1 MRRPKRRFY
10 STIPLI
16 PAVYML
22 YAVSSWSLLL
32 LPLAFI
38 GIHWHFFGMLY
49 LIGVG
54 ALLIYKNVGGVY
66 GLSVVILALLA
77 VELGQMDR
85 ERAPLEHYA
94 VMVLSASLSI
104 PTYMMMRAIAP
115 VLPRLEITAVAVGIV
130 LALYAFTKLA
140 GEG

>member
-1 MRRPKRRFY
+1 MRRLY
-10 STIPLI
+10 SIIPLI

-22 YAVSSWSLLL
+22 YTVSNWSLLL
-32 LPLAFI
+32 LPLALT

-54 ALLIYKNVGGVY
+54 AVLIYKNVGGVY
-66 GLSVVILALLA
+66 GLSVIILALLA

-104 PTYMMMRAIAP
+104 PAYVMMRAIAP
-115 VLPRLEITAVAVGIV
+115 LLPRLEITGIAVGIV

-140 GEG
+140 GES